1 MQNRIRLNSKTIG
14 KLGEKIAETFL
25 KRKGYKIIDKNYI
38 SRKVSGPQRGE
49 IDIIAEK
56 DNVISF
62 VEVKTLSGIKNLFL
76 PENKVDFRKRKKI
89 IKMAEE
95 WFIEKRLSMDRPW
108 QIDVVAIEI
117 DFSTK
122 KAKIKHFTGV

>member
-122 KAKIKHFTGV
+122 KAKIKHLTGI